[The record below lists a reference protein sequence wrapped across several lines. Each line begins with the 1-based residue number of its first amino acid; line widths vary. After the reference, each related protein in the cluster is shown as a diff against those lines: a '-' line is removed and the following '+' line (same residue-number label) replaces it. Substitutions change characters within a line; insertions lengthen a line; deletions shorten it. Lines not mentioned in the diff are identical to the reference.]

1 MQKPKQGRAAVALS
15 SSSDSLTIGIDLG
28 DRKSTL
34 CVLDAA
40 GQIVTEEAIMTGT
53 GSFSD
58 YFRRFPPSVIVIE
71 VGMHSRWANRVL
83 AECGHQV
90 IVANPCKIKLIYGS
104 DNKNDRVDARS
115 LAQLARVDRK
125 LLFPVT
131 HRGEDAQAALSL
143 LRARDSAVRART
155 RLINTVR
162 GLIKPTGI
170 RLHVPSNAEV
180 FPIRACEQIP
190 ERLRLATALLLEQI
204 ESLSDTISVYD
215 QYVEHL
221 VNTEFTHAKLLQ
233 QVPGVGALTALAFVL
248 TLDRPD
254 RFETSR
260 KVGAYLG
267 LRPRQDQ
274 SGERNPQL
282 GINKGGDEFLRRLL
296 IQSSHYILGAFGPDC
311 ELRRWGLAIAGRGGR
326 RAKKRAVAA
335 VARKLAVLLHRLW
348 VSGDVYEPWHTR
360 RPEAA

>member
-1 MQKPKQGRAAVALS
+1 MRKPKQGNDGALNS
-15 SSSDSLTIGIDLG
+15 SPVGLTIGIDLG

-34 CVLDAA
+34 CVLNLA
-40 GQIVTEEAIMTGT
+40 GQIVTEEAIMTGPV
-53 GSFSD
+53 SFSD
-58 YFRRFPPSVIVIE
+58 YFRRFPPSVAVIE

-83 AECGHQV
+83 AECGHEV
-90 IVANPCKIKLIYGS
+90 IVANPCKIKLIFGS

-131 HRGEDAQAALSL
+131 HRSEDSQAALSL

-170 RLHVPSNAEV
+170 RVQVPSNAEV
-180 FPIRACEQIP
+180 FPDRIGGQIP
-190 ERLRLATALLLEQI
+190 EMLRPATTLLLEQI
-204 ESLSDTISVYD
+204 QSLSDTISVYD

-221 VNTEFTHAKLLQ
+221 VNTKFNHAQRLR
-233 QVPGVGALTALAFVL
+233 QVPGVGSLTALAFVL
-248 TLDRPD
+248 TLDSPD

-296 IQSSHYILGAFGPDC
+296 VQSGHYILGAFGPDC
-311 ELRRWGLAIAGRGGR
+311 DLRRWGLAIAGRGGR

-348 VSGDVYEPWHTR
+348 ITGDVYEPWHNSHTQ
-360 RPEAA
+360 AA